1 MTTLDKL
8 SLASFL
14 SACGAAGPLVLD
26 VEGPEPGESRRRVL
40 EQPFAVVGRD
50 PRADLCLDEWH
61 VSRRHAYLQLID
73 GRWFCID
80 LHSQTSTHWADG
92 QRRYGWIEP
101 GEAIDIG
108 PFRLRVPG
116 EVNGKHSSGD
126 PLNDRVADSPALPGA
141 TLEFLSDGV
150 AHSTWRMTRV
160 LALVGQAPECK
171 VRLVSPNVSK
181 FHCSL
186 LRTRRGLWLVDLL
199 GRGGVRVNG
208 QPSRWTALGDG
219 DEFEVGEITVRV
231 RWEGPAPDSPHRN
244 GSDRSEAT
252 GPRNPLVITE
262 AKPVVLLPERTQT
275 ETEVIQRLLVPL
287 VHEFRLMQQQMFDQ
301 FQSAMTSMF
310 DMFTS
315 LHHEQSDLIRDEL
328 ERLRELT
335 QELHTLQEELAKHP
349 PHEAVAAPLPTAPPP
364 LPEGPSPP
372 VATLAPEP
380 PVTDAARPP
389 GPAVA
394 TPPAENAEDIHVWLT
409 QRMATLQR
417 ERQSSWQRIL
427 NFLLGKG
434 P

>member
-1 MTTLDKL
+1 MTKLDKL
-8 SLASFL
+8 SLDSFQ
-14 SACGAAGPLVLD
+14 SACGAAGPLALD
-26 VEGPEPGESRRRVL
+26 VEGPGPGETQHHAL
-40 EQPFAVVGRD
+40 DQPFAVVGRD

-61 VSRRHAYLQLID
+61 VSRRHAYLQLIE

-80 LHSQTSTHWADG
+80 LLSQTCTHWADG
-92 QRRYGWIEP
+92 RRRYGWIEP

-108 PFRLRVPG
+108 PFRLRLPG
-116 EVNGKHSSGD
+116 DVNGKHTSGD
-126 PLNDRVADSPALPGA
+126 PLNDRVADSAALPGA
-141 TLEFLSDGV
+141 TLQFLNDGV
-150 AHSTWRMTRV
+150 PHSTWRMTRV

-171 VRLVSPNVSK
+171 VRLVSPSVSK

-186 LRTRRGLWLVDLL
+186 LRTRYGLWLVDLL

-208 QPSRWTALGDG
+208 RPARWAQLGDG
-219 DEFEVGEITVRV
+219 DQFEVGAVMVRV
-231 RWEGPAPDSPHRN
+231 HGGGPAPDDPHRN
-244 GSDRSEAT
+244 GSDRIEPA
-252 GPRNPLVITE
+252 GPRNPLVVAESTR
-262 AKPVVLLPERTQT
+262 PVVLLPERTQT

-301 FQSAMTSMF
+301 FQQAMTSMF

-315 LHHEQSDLIRDEL
+315 LHREQSDLIRDEL

-349 PHEAVAAPLPTAPPP
+349 PHAAAVPPAPASPPPEPERPPPAAAPETPPA
-364 LPEGPSPP
+364 E
-372 VATLAPEP
+372 ATRPAEP
-380 PVTDAARPP
+380 HAA
-389 GPAVA
+389 AL
-394 TPPAENAEDIHVWLT
+394 PAENAEDIHVWLT

-434 P
+434 R